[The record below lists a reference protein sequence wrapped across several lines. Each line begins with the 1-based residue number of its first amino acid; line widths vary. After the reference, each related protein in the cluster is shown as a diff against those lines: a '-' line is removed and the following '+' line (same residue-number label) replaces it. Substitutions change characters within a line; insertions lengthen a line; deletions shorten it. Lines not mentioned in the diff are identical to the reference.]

1 MSDSWYKVDNVA
13 KVFLAT
19 ASQRDPRVFRISC
32 TLNEEIDPN
41 TLNEARA
48 APHRNGRSFRSR
60 CTAVCSGIILSPPTS
75 CPPPSRKPKPPAHL
89 CIRRSAA
96 IS

>member
-32 TLNEEIDPN
+32 TLNEEIDPD
-41 TLNEARA
+41 TLNEAL
-48 APHRNGRSFRSR
+48 RS
-60 CTAVCSGIILSPPTS
+60 TAILQRLYREFAKDGLDVTLYATEVE
-75 CPPPSRKPKPPAHL
+75 R
-89 CIRRSAA
+89 
-96 IS
+96 